1 MLMRGALCS
10 KHLKTGSIMP
20 AFDLSDK
27 VAVVTG
33 AQRGIGLGIATELGR
48 GGAHVIIAGVKD
60 ADGEKAAAALVKQGL
75 KVFYCH
81 ADTANETEVN
91 AAIQTIA
98 AKHGRI
104 DILVPNAAIYPNTA
118 IASIPTEEWDRVMAV
133 NLRGPF
139 LYAKACLPHF
149 QKQMSGRVIF
159 VSSITGPRV
168 SSPGYAHYATTKAGI
183 LGFMRTAALE
193 WAPWNITL
201 NAVEPGNILT
211 EGVKEHQPQSF
222 IDAQKAAVPLR
233 RLGTVEDVAHAVRF
247 LASDEASYITG
258 QSIVIDG
265 GQTLPEM
272 ATAILPG
279 V

>member
-1 MLMRGALCS
+1 MS
-10 KHLKTGSIMP
+10 
-20 AFDLSDK
+20 AFDLTHK
-27 VAVVTG
+27 VAIVTG
-33 AQRGIGLGIATELGR
+33 AQRGIGLGIVTVLAR
-48 GGAHVIIAGVKD
+48 GGAHVVIAGIMD
-60 ADGEKAAAALVKQGL
+60 AEGEKVAATMMSQGL
-75 KVFYCH
+75 KVTYCH

-91 AAIQTIA
+91 AAVRDIA
-98 AKHGRI
+98 ASHGRI
-104 DILVPNAAIYPNTA
+104 DILVPNAAIYPNTP
-118 IASIPTEEWDRVMAV
+118 IASIPVAEWDNVMAV

-139 LYAKACLPHF
+139 LFAKACLPHF
-149 QKQMSGRVIF
+149 QKQRQGRVIF

-168 SSPGYAHYATTKAGI
+168 SSPGYAHYAATKAGV

-211 EGVKEHQPQSF
+211 EGVREHQPQSF

-233 RLGTVEDVAHAVRF
+233 RLGRIEDVAHAVHF

-258 QSIVIDG
+258 QTIVIDG

-272 ATAILPG
+272 TTAILPG
-279 V
+279 A